1 MNFGY
6 AAKRY
11 GEIKFT
17 ENGAMAYSTTE
28 NDLLDLFSQIGSL
41 RNRSEFEIET
51 KFAKAFRENS
61 LLATKMMFYC
71 GNVRGG
77 KLVA

>member
-11 GEIKFT
+11 EDTKFT

-41 RNRSEFEIET
+41 RNRSESEIES

>member
-11 GEIKFT
+11 GETKF
-17 ENGAMAYSTTE
+17 TE

>member
-1 MNFGY
+1 MDFGY

-11 GEIKFT
+11 VEIKVT
-17 ENGAMAYSTTE
+17 ENGATAYSTTE

-41 RNRSEFEIET
+41 RNRSESEIES